1 MWLLYQVGYCLLLVL
16 VGPVLLVRRGR
27 HYLSTIKG
35 RMGSYAGTIPKNP
48 LWIHAVSVG
57 EVTVA
62 STLIRALPADIPLL
76 VTTITPTGQELAK
89 AILGDRATVTYLPF
103 DLDFAIQRLLRRFQP
118 QGLILVEGDLWP
130 LLLRRVAMRS
140 IPVVVING
148 RVSDHS
154 FTRMRRLRPLLGPL
168 FDHVDRFG
176 MQTIEDGQRL
186 EDLEVPSDRVEVL
199 GNIKFDSPAPAALP
213 DVESRLSALANGRTI
228 LIAGSTMPAE
238 EDEILEAFRQ
248 AGGGEDAML
257 ILAPRHPERWA
268 QVEVLVQQSRFRC
281 LRRTDLE
288 TATTEPD
295 VIILD
300 TLGELASLYR
310 VALSSF
316 IGGTL
321 VPTGGHNPIEA
332 AQHGSA
338 VVVGPS
344 MENFREIAR
353 VFNQAEAWKQI
364 GNSRQL
370 AGVWSRWLSAP
381 EQAEELGAKGKQ
393 VVDSNRGALDRTL
406 TFVQPLVERAP
417 RPQIETDLRNHDRA
431 I

>member
-1 MWLLYQVGYCLLLVL
+1 
-16 VGPVLLVRRGR
+16 
-27 HYLSTIKG
+27 
-35 RMGSYAGTIPKNP
+35 MGSYAGPIPKNP

-76 VTTITPTGQELAK
+76 VTTITPTGQERAK
-89 AILGDRATVTYLPF
+89 QTLGDRATVTYLPF
-103 DLDFAIQRLLRRFQP
+103 DLDITIQRFLRRFQP
-118 QGLILVEGDLWP
+118 HGLILVEGDLWP
-130 LLLRRVAMRS
+130 LLLKRVAKRN

-154 FTRMRRLRPLLGPL
+154 FSRMRRLRPLLGPL

-176 MQTIEDGQRL
+176 MQTTEDGERL
-186 EDLEVPSDRVEVL
+186 RDLAVSPERVEIL
-199 GNIKFDSPAPAALP
+199 GNIKFDSPTPAARP
-213 DVESRLSALANGRTI
+213 DVESRLRALANGRTI

-238 EDEILEAFRQ
+238 EDQILEAFHQ
-248 AGGGEDAML
+248 AGGGENAML

-288 TATTEPD
+288 TATTDPD

-310 VALSSF
+310 IALSSF

-332 AQHGSA
+332 AQHASA

-353 VFNQAEAWKQI
+353 VFNQAEAWVQI
-364 GNSRQL
+364 GDSRQL
-370 AGVWSRWLSAP
+370 AEVWSRWLSAP
-381 EQAEELGAKGKQ
+381 EQAEEVGARGKK

-406 TFVQPLVERAP
+406 TFVQPLVERVP
-417 RPQIETDLRNHDRA
+417 RP
-431 I
+431 